1 MQEILTIAGWIG
13 MGLSVMGTHFQSK
26 LDMRTAFKWFLCAD
40 VCLIGIQIY
49 LHVWPQVILF
59 LVFFY
64 MSAKGLIKTYHVNK
78 FPGFVS
84 GPKPR

>member
-1 MQEILTIAGWIG
+1 MC
-13 MGLSVMGTHFQSK
+13 LSVIGTHFQSK

-40 VCLIGIQIY
+40 ALLIGIQIY
-49 LHVWPQVILF
+49 LHVWPQVALF

-64 MSAKGLIKTYHVNK
+64 MSAKGLLKTYERNPNHNGAAFLPK
-78 FPGFVS
+78 DFVS